1 MKLSCALIVACAA
14 LVAVAVTSVAGGRKV
29 LVLPVDG
36 DADAATRAKLD
47 ASVQKLAHSID
58 GDVKPG
64 STTFADAALS
74 VGCDPQMPSCADTVI
89 GMLAVDELVWGTAT
103 TTDGTT
109 TLTVRRATKGT
120 PPKDQLITISAT
132 DPPEKAEDQLK
143 PLFGGVSEGSGSAI
157 GSGSGSGSAEPPSPP
172 WSTDKKLGVGLS
184 AGGGLALVIGLALW
198 ANESSL
204 QTQINSAPTNTA
216 SDIKSLKALED
227 KASGYAT
234 WGDIMVV
241 VGLAAGGVGA
251 YYLWKNHNAA
261 NVTVTPA
268 PVDNGAGAALIV
280 GGRW

>member
-1 MKLSCALIVACAA
+1 MKLSSALIVACAV
-14 LVAVAVTSVAGGRKV
+14 LVAVAMTSVAGGRKV

-36 DADAATRAKLD
+36 DADAATRSKLD

-58 GDVKPG
+58 GEVKTG

-89 GMLAVDELVWGTAT
+89 GMLAVDELVWGTAN

-120 PPKDQLITISAT
+120 PPKDQLVTIAAT
-132 DPPEKAEDQLK
+132 DPPEKAEEALK
-143 PLFGGVSEGSGSAI
+143 PLFGGVTAGSGSEIGSGSATPV
-157 GSGSGSGSAEPPSPP
+157 EPSKP
-172 WSTDKKLGVGLS
+172 WSFDKKIGVGFA
-184 AGGGLALVIGLALW
+184 AGGGAALIIGFALW
-198 ANESSL
+198 ANESSI
-204 QTQINSAPTNTA
+204 QSQINSAPTNTLT
-216 SDIKSLKALED
+216 DIKNLKALED

-251 YYLWKNHNAA
+251 YYLWKDHHAP
-261 NVTVTPA
+261 VTVAPA
-268 PVDNGAGAALIV
+268 PVDNGAGAALVV